1 MILDTSALV
10 ALLFGEPE
18 AEALARAIAADPI
31 REMSAVTALELLIV
45 VDSRKGPRGVEE
57 VESLIADLHIEI
69 GAFDASQARRA
80 FAAWRRSGKGRQ
92 LAALNLGDCCT
103 FAFAAE
109 RGDAILYK
117 GDDFSRTDCAKVPRG
132 DSPD

>member
-18 AEALARAIAADPI
+18 AAAIARAIAADPI
-31 REMSAVTALELLIV
+31 REMSAITALELSIV
-45 VDSRKGPRGVEE
+45 VESKKGPLGVQELE
-57 VESLIADLHIEI
+57 TLLSDLHVSIA
-69 GAFDASQARRA
+69 AFDAAQARRA
-80 FAAWRRSGKGRQ
+80 FAAWKRYGKGRHP
-92 LAALNLGDCCT
+92 AALNLGDCCT

-117 GDDFSRTDCAKVPRG
+117 GEDFAQTDCEKVDIRT
-132 DSPD
+132 